1 MSSNNVPNVFWEW
14 TATLKPDD
22 RAGLL
27 FAVIAA
33 AVGVIAIIVTA
44 IYRTH
49 RNRLEIAFKREMLDR
64 GMSADEIA
72 TVMAQPKQSMPCG
85 SRRDRT

>member
-1 MSSNNVPNVFWEW
+1 MNSNFIPTDFWEW
-14 TATLKPDD
+14 TASLKPDD

-33 AVGVIAIIVTA
+33 AVGVIAILVTA
-44 IYRTH
+44 IYRAH

-64 GMSADEIA
+64 GMTADEIA
-72 TVMAQPKQSMPCG
+72 TVMAQPKRSMTCG
-85 SRRDRT
+85 PRRDRT